1 MSIGV
6 KFALEKY
13 LLHDK
18 KRHLRSTSLRSQPT
32 MDAKLMLAFLHFALS
47 NFRHAY
53 LRSAKGC
60 IFQISETHSA
70 FRKWHLAKFFLSLA
84 FLSEVLLKSV
94 DVIVILLK
102 SRPERSRPE
111 KFRLVR
117 CAVYFITKQLFNL
130 CYRDICRFSPAVRFI
145 SLPLVGNDSRNLEK
159 KF

>member
-1 MSIGV
+1 ML
-6 KFALEKY
+6 KF
-13 LLHDK
+13 
-18 KRHLRSTSLRSQPT
+18 S
-32 MDAKLMLAFLHFALS
+32 HFALS

-70 FRKWHLAKFFLSLA
+70 FRKWHLAKFFFLSLA

-117 CAVYFITKQLFNL
+117 FAIHFITNQLFNFY
-130 CYRDICRFSPAVRFI
+130 YRDICHFSHALRFI
-145 SLPLVGNDSRNLEK
+145 PHPLVVTDSGNLEN
-159 KF
+159 KFLFRQSSEFAD